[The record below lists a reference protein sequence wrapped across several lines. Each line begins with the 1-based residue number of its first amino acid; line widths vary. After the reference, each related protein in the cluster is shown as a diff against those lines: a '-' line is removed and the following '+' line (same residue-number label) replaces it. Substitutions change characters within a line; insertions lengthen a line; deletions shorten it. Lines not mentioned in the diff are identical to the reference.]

1 MKLTLADG
9 TEIALAPE
17 DLLIEMTKSDRFFS
31 VEDGDLTAAI
41 DTQLT
46 EELIEEGLVREV
58 ISKVQTMRKDSGFEV
73 MDHIR
78 LWVWGDKAVEAA
90 VRKNAETIREET
102 LSDEIRLE
110 AHESGG
116 KDWDINGKA
125 ASIAVEKV

>member
-1 MKLTLADG
+1 M
-9 TEIALAPE
+9 
-17 DLLIEMTKSDRFFS
+17 
-31 VEDGDLTAAI
+31 
-41 DTQLT
+41 
-46 EELIEEGLVREV
+46 
-58 ISKVQTMRKDSGFEV
+58 
-73 MDHIR
+73 
-78 LWVWGDKAVEAA
+78 EAA